1 VIGVEKEGCEMA
13 GVFGGT
19 VHTVA
24 RQVARLRRAPA
35 LHPAGVMCAGTLD
48 VPGDPA
54 GSWGVDW
61 LDRPGSY
68 PVTARWSLAAGLPG
82 ALPDG
87 VGLAL
92 RIDDADGAGATLDL
106 LLTSSGRGRLG
117 RRLPLPRRDALG
129 GPYSTLTAYQVGDRT
144 RLLMAFPVK
153 PPAGRSRV
161 PVTLTGLRQAL
172 GQGPVTFRLCTVAAG
187 EPRRMFAAL
196 NLGPAGPEPVEHTV
210 SFEPYAH
217 CLPGLRPTRSLRA
230 ARVAAY
236 AGSRDGRR
244 SERQQQD

>member
-1 VIGVEKEGCEMA
+1 MT

-19 VHTVA
+19 VRTVA

-35 LHPAGVMCAGTLD
+35 LHPAGVTCVGTLE
-48 VPGDPA
+48 VPGDPE
-54 GSWGVDW
+54 GGWGVDW
-61 LDRPGSY
+61 LDRPGVY

-82 ALPDG
+82 VLPDG

-92 RIDDADGAGATLDL
+92 RVDDADGRGSTLDL

-129 GPYSTLTAYQVGDRT
+129 GPYSTLTAYRVGRRD

-161 PVTLTGLRQAL
+161 PVSVPGLRQAL
-172 GQGPVTFRLCTVAAG
+172 GRGPVTFRLCTVAAG

-196 NLGPAGPEPVEHTV
+196 TLGPAGPQPPARTV
-210 SFEPYAH
+210 SYEPYTH
-217 CLPGLRPTRSLRA
+217 SLPGLHPTRSLRA
-230 ARVAAY
+230 LRVAAY
-236 AGSRDGRR
+236 AGSRGGRR
-244 SERQQQD
+244 ERGG